1 MLTLISL
8 LSIAQAEDTTVNAP
22 YVPEVEEQSNN
33 GQKKQGGNGN
43 GKGKG
48 NGKGGNGKG
57 KGQGQ
62 GKGKGQ
68 GNGQGKKTPQK
79 GQGNGNGAKKPAGA
93 GQKGPQGKGNVKWKK
108 YKEEKNIIFRPE
120 FGMTSLNLD
129 TEDQAVNGLS
139 VGLSVGNEK
148 TKRLK
153 AANVGVYNRT
163 RLYGSAGMGASMN
176 SYDFRMGSVLG
187 VKVLNAELEA
197 GLDLLRHMANSG
209 QTDGVD
215 FAASN
220 GFGVPVQALIISDL
234 VKVKVGVEPRWYFD
248 GQPRTPVV
256 DWASHPSTESLPLAP
271 IGDEFAWTVGFRSG
285 FFGLSYEQLLM
296 NGGVQHTVLFGLQR

>member
-8 LSIAQAEDTTVNAP
+8 LTLAHAEEPIAP
-22 YVPEVEEQSNN
+22 YVPETEEQSN
-33 GQKKQGGNGN
+33 GGKKKQ
-43 GKGKG
+43 
-48 NGKGGNGKG
+48 GGNGKG
-57 KGQGQ
+57 KGKGKGGNQGKGKGGN

-79 GQGNGNGAKKPAGA
+79 GQGNGQKKGPNA
-93 GQKGPQGKGNVKWKK
+93 GQKGQGKGTVKWKK

-120 FGMTSLNLD
+120 LGMTSLNMEGPD
-129 TEDQAVNGLS
+129 PSVSGLS

-163 RLYGSAGMGASMN
+163 RVYGSAGLGGSMS
-176 SYDFRMGSVLG
+176 SYDLRMGSVLG
-187 VKVLNAELEA
+187 VKVLHAEVEA

-209 QTDGVD
+209 STDGVD

-234 VKVKVGVEPRWYFD
+234 VKVKVGVEPRWYFN
-248 GQPRTPVV
+248 GQPRQGVT
-256 DWASHPSTESLPLAP
+256 DWASYPSTENLPMAP

-285 FFGLSYEQLLM
+285 FFGLSYEQLMM

>member
-8 LSIAQAEDTTVNAP
+8 LSIAQAQDTTVNAP
-22 YVPEVEEQSNN
+22 YVPETEEQSNN
-33 GQKKQGGNGN
+33 GQKKQGGNGKGKN
-43 GKGKG
+43 QGKGKG
-48 NGKGGNGKG
+48 KGGN
-57 KGQGQ
+57 

-79 GQGNGNGAKKPAGA
+79 GQGNGQKKGPNA
-93 GQKGPQGKGNVKWKK
+93 GQKGQGKGNVKWNK
-108 YKEEKNIIFRPE
+108 YKEEHNIIFRPE
-120 FGMTSLNLD
+120 FGMTSLNMEGAD
-129 TEDQAVNGLS
+129 PSVSGLS

-163 RLYGSAGMGASMN
+163 RFYGSAGMGGSMN
-176 SYDFRMGSVLG
+176 SYDLRMGSVLG
-187 VKVLNAELEA
+187 VKVLHAEVEA

-209 QTDGVD
+209 STDGVD
-215 FAASN
+215 FVASN

-234 VKVKVGVEPRWYFD
+234 VKFKVGVEPRWYFD
-248 GQPRTPVV
+248 GQPRQGVV
-256 DWASHPSTESLPLAP
+256 DWASYPSTENLPMAP

-285 FFGLSYEQLLM
+285 LFGLSYEQLMM